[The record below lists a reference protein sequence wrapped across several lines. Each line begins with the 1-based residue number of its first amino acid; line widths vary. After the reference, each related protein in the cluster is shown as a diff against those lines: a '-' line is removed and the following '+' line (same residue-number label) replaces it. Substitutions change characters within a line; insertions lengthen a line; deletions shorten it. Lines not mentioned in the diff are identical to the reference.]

1 MREAEEECAIDSTE
15 VVVHGVLRDDHGGW
29 TYRTVLASAPAP
41 LAAYAASEETRT
53 VAWVPADRCGLAQ
66 AASGICRTMGGVADR
81 ALAADDHR

>member
-15 VVVHGVLRDDHGGW
+15 VVVHGVLRDGHGGW

-53 VAWVPADRCGLAQ
+53 VAWVPAGDVALLRLHPGFAEQWEALREITC
-66 AASGICRTMGGVADR
+66 SCR
-81 ALAADDHR
+81 